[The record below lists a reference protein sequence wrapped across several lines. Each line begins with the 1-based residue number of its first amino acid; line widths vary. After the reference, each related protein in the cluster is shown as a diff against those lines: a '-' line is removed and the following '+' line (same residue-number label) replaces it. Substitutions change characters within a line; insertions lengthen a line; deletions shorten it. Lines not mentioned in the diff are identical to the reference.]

1 MSMDA
6 YGDYKCWDNYWDN
19 QQLYIYNYIVN
30 NYVVSGD
37 YNYSI
42 VELDE
47 LLDSW

>member
-1 MSMDA
+1 MVIISV
-6 YGDYKCWDNYWDN
+6 GITIGITSS
-19 QQLYIYNYIVN
+19 YIYNYIVN

-47 LLDSW
+47 LLDFW

>member
-1 MSMDA
+1 MVIISV
-6 YGDYKCWDNYWDN
+6 GITIGITSS
-19 QQLYIYNYIVN
+19 YIYIHNYIVN

-47 LLDSW
+47 LLDFW